1 MINCA
6 GEGPRYYVDHF
17 SSYYWTH
24 YTPTYTWKL
33 AVFPNN
39 LCTQEEKTHEMRKGA
54 MRYAVDCP
62 RTMMIHLWNTSVA

>member
-39 LCTQEEKTHEMRKGA
+39 LCTQKEE
-54 MRYAVDCP
+54 V
-62 RTMMIHLWNTSVA
+62 L